1 VEIPSEKEHFQHQ
14 FSAESER
21 VTLYRKGEVSRKL
34 IEEETMNDADLRLM
48 MLSLLIALSTIM
60 VNLSELQLGFFAIIM
75 LVSFLRQDQPRQQ
88 DKRRNRRRRK

>member
-1 VEIPSEKEHFQHQ
+1 
-14 FSAESER
+14 
-21 VTLYRKGEVSRKL
+21 
-34 IEEETMNDADLRLM
+34 MNDADLRLM